1 MIKKV
6 IILLLLTSMT
16 LYFFYEKRENNAI
29 IGEME
34 NIKEKE
40 FLNDYSLLQI
50 GDFYYN
56 DGTFSHKRNEEKE
69 CVGIVFT
76 LHVTAEE
83 QKHGW
88 THGQIVALED
98 AGYGEQYEW
107 GYKKTKYV
115 WDIKKVCLVDTIPDL
130 QIQEYNTYALA
141 KYDYDG
147 YLYTYSSYLNQGEF
161 IAFDIA
167 RNYSVSLPTGKTS
180 GWYLPSIGQWI
191 NILQYL
197 GKMHIKE
204 GGRYGNFHQSEN
216 VRLSS
221 IHIEGTL
228 YWSSTTFGHN
238 QGWYVNFSPTIGGIY
253 ADYRR
258 SKMKIRPVAA
268 F

>member
-6 IILLLLTSMT
+6 IILLLFASVALF
-16 LYFFYEKRENNAI
+16 LFLLEKENNTVI
-29 IGEME
+29 EEIDT
-34 NIKEKE
+34 IKEKE

-76 LHVTAEE
+76 LHVTPEE

-107 GYKKTKYV
+107 GYKNTKYV
-115 WDIKKVCLVDTIPDL
+115 WDIEKVCLVDTIPDL
-130 QIQEYNTYALA
+130 QIKEYDTYAMA

-167 RNYSVSLPTGKTS
+167 RNYSVPLPMGKAS

-191 NILQYL
+191 DILQYL
-197 GKMHIKE
+197 GKVHIKE
-204 GGRYGNFHQSEN
+204 GGRYGNFYQPED

-221 IHIEGTL
+221 RPMEGT
-228 YWSSTTFGHN
+228 YWSSTTFGRN
-238 QGWYVNFSPTIGGIY
+238 QGWYVNFSSTIGGIY

-258 SKMKIRPVAA
+258 TKMRVRPVAA